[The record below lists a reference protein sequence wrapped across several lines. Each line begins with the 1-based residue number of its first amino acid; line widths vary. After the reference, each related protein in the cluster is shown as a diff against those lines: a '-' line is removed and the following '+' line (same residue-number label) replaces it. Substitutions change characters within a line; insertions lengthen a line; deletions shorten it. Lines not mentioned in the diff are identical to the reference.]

1 MNRTLMIAATG
12 VALCLWSAS
21 DAQAQM
27 QWTDKVFL
35 NVNIGAQAPSQ
46 SLTAETTPEIYGEA
60 ASFVSKQDV
69 GGGAFFDISGGY
81 KLWSNLAV
89 GIGITH
95 VGSKGDLTV
104 DANIPDDLVFDHLRP
119 VTVVLPDAKHSQ
131 TAINLSGTWMMP
143 VTDKIDVG
151 YVFGPTIFLASQ
163 DLPGIPTFSE
173 PGPTITSL
181 PRENVDKTTVG
192 IHFGVDGTYLVT
204 PRYGVG
210 VLVRYTWG
218 SADIAGEGDS
228 VTLGGFQIGAGLRV
242 RF

>member
-27 QWTDKVFL
+27 QWTDRVFL

-46 SLTAETTPEIYGEA
+46 SLSAETSPDIYGEA

-81 KLWSNLAV
+81 KLWRNLAV

-95 VGSKGDLTV
+95 AGSKADLTV
-104 DANIPDDLVFDHLRP
+104 NASIPDPLVYDHLRP
-119 VTVVLPDAKHSQ
+119 VTAVLPDAKHSQ
-131 TAINLSGTWMMP
+131 TAINLSGTWIVP

-181 PRENVDKTTVG
+181 PRESVDKTTLG

-218 SADIAGEGDS
+218 SADIAGAGDS